1 MKKISW
7 LAATLLFLF
16 AGCQGCQQHVIPQ
29 GLHELGI
36 VLHCKKA
43 ATVASI
49 NGWPVIKIEG
59 TREDDYMPPS
69 ATIGAILVPDSQAKD
84 GKGKAIGTIE
94 TDIKAAGPNTTQK
107 GAIQPNDIKTLP
119 GGTLINYEG
128 PKAKVFKEGQDALS
142 FLISFLDPAR
152 EGLQPNTKYLTV
164 VMAAALSSQKKVSQV
179 FTSQDSC
186 SYTTPDFS
194 DNNPR
199 KIKMGNATTKREID
213 PNTGDERVKF
223 SFDAKAT
230 ALPATGAKFFLLV
243 QADTKELYTALEALI
258 QNDNKT
264 ADGKPLK
271 TLTDPNAGFT
281 PVDPAQP
288 TLILLPRGVTTAGN
302 GTLQVTDVE
311 DKAAVI
317 PKGVKYSV
325 HGLVYE
331 PDGTYTVSTDR
342 SKTIEVPAAEATL
355 TMKKVE
361 IANFIAET
369 DAKGQG
375 TVHAAELSLKG
386 SVTNQKNTVKPR
398 TYFVFHEAATAT
410 ATKKDLIEAINEVGA
425 QAAGLHQKNGFI
437 IYAKAGSIAQ
447 DKDENVDQKLYEK
460 AFAAGLLE
468 RGKTYQVYLAI
479 KDDEGKGGTTL
490 VGDTPMKL
498 EVPDVKLSA
507 QQTSYAHSVNSFT
520 VSINRQITDTKYLC
534 NPQEEGFVFVDKSTK
549 TATAAAAAAAAAAF
563 QYLLNSCRSIDV
575 AIEQAKK
582 NGKPVPS
589 RKSWITNPGSTLL
602 VAKKGL
608 VTGNTNSQKC
618 SDDYAYLNESTTYQ
632 VAYYWL
638 RAGNALFYAQ
648 ASGTFTTE
656 TLSPSHSIMKVT
668 YNSKTYCIDDARP
681 KKERIYL

>member
-36 VLHCKKA
+36 VLRCKKA
-43 ATVASI
+43 TTVASI
-49 NGWPVIKIEG
+49 NGWPVIKVEG

-84 GKGKAIGTIE
+84 GEGKAIGTIE
-94 TDIKAAGPNTTQK
+94 ADIKAAGPNTTQK

-128 PKAKVFKEGQDALS
+128 PKAKVFKEGQDAFS

-152 EGLQPNTKYLTV
+152 EGLQPNTKYLTFL
-164 VMAAALSSQKKVSQV
+164 MAAALSNQKKVSQV
-179 FTSQDSC
+179 FTSQESC

-194 DNNPR
+194 NNNPR
-199 KIKMGNATTKREID
+199 KIEMGNATTKREID
-213 PNTGDERVKF
+213 ATGNELVKF

-264 ADGKPLK
+264 ADGKLLE

-281 PVDPAQP
+281 PVAPAQQS
-288 TLILLPRGVTTAGN
+288 TLILLPLGN
-302 GTLQVTDVE
+302 GPLQAQNVE
-311 DKAAVI
+311 DKKVVI

-375 TVHAAELSLKG
+375 KVHAAELSLKG

-410 ATKKDLIEAINEVGA
+410 AAKKDLIEAINKVGA
-425 QAAGLHQKNGFI
+425 QAADLHK
-437 IYAKAGSIAQ
+437 
-447 DKDENVDQKLYEK
+447 
-460 AFAAGLLE
+460 
-468 RGKTYQVYLAI
+468 
-479 KDDEGKGGTTL
+479 
-490 VGDTPMKL
+490 
-498 EVPDVKLSA
+498 
-507 QQTSYAHSVNSFT
+507 
-520 VSINRQITDTKYLC
+520 
-534 NPQEEGFVFVDKSTK
+534 
-549 TATAAAAAAAAAAF
+549 
-563 QYLLNSCRSIDV
+563 
-575 AIEQAKK
+575 
-582 NGKPVPS
+582 
-589 RKSWITNPGSTLL
+589 
-602 VAKKGL
+602 
-608 VTGNTNSQKC
+608 
-618 SDDYAYLNESTTYQ
+618 
-632 VAYYWL
+632 
-638 RAGNALFYAQ
+638 
-648 ASGTFTTE
+648 
-656 TLSPSHSIMKVT
+656 
-668 YNSKTYCIDDARP
+668 
-681 KKERIYL
+681 